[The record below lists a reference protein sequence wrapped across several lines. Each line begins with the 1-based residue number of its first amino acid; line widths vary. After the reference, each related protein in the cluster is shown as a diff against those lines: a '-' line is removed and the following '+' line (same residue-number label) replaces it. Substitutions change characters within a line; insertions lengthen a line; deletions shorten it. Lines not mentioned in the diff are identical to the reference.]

1 MQMKDCKEVFV
12 YGGGNDFSS
21 KHFSKSNRYMG
32 NSSFR
37 QCTLINGW
45 QSTSQKEGRKNYFAL
60 FHLICCILVKI
71 LERKFDSEH

>member
-1 MQMKDCKEVFV
+1 
-12 YGGGNDFSS
+12 
-21 KHFSKSNRYMG
+21 MG